1 MGLTHQVIRT
11 FSRADKK
18 RSGGSFLTAVFFFL
32 ILVGWGCRS
41 EVSPPR
47 SVILI
52 SLDTLRADHLGAYG
66 YARPTSP
73 NLDAL
78 AASGVVF
85 EMALAQAS
93 STLPSHRSLFRSRLP
108 SRAEAPTPTLAEVVA
123 QNGLTTAAFTGG
135 GNVSAAFGFDR
146 GFETYVDDPRGFG
159 ESFDDIEIWIRTH
172 AQDSFMLFLHT
183 YDIHL
188 PYDPPAPYRDQFG
201 GDYDGP
207 INGRRTLDALRRERG
222 FKGYRNQGSEP
233 ELAEA
238 DRARII
244 DLYDGGIL
252 YTDTFIERLRLLLR
266 ELDLL
271 DETALVVFSDHGEEF
286 WEHGSVLHS
295 HTLYQELIHVPLI
308 FSFPGH
314 WAAGERI
321 ETPVQLLDVAPTV
334 LDLLRIPIPKTF
346 EGRSLLGLIRGEEA
360 EPRGIASEIRNLSSR
375 VEYPWKL
382 IEEQRGEITV
392 RALFNLE
399 TDPFETRDVL
409 KERRDVGERMS
420 AGLNGEVQD
429 GANAFVPSVDFEGVE
444 PALREQLEA
453 LGYVEDERPASSTPR
468 RP

>member
-1 MGLTHQVIRT
+1 MIKT
-11 FSRADKK
+11 FSREEKK
-18 RSGGSFLTAVFFFL
+18 RGSGLVLPVLFFL
-32 ILVGWGCRS
+32 LVLLGWGCQS

-78 AASGVVF
+78 ADTGVVF

-93 STLPSHRSLFRSRLP
+93 STLPSHRSLFRSRVP
-108 SRAEAPTPTLAEVVA
+108 SRTEGPEPTLAEVVSEA
-123 QNGLTTAAFTGG
+123 GLTTAAFTGG

-146 GFETYVDDPRGFG
+146 GFETYVDDPRGFA
-159 ESFDDIEIWIRTH
+159 ESFDEIEIWIRTH
-172 AQDSFMLFLHT
+172 AQDRFMLFLHT

-201 GDYDGP
+201 AEYRGQ
-207 INGRRTLDALRRERG
+207 INGRMTLDALRRERG
-222 FKGYRNQGSEP
+222 FKGYRDQRSEAN
-233 ELAEA
+233 LSDA
-238 DRARII
+238 DRAKVV

-252 YTDTFIERLRLLLR
+252 YTDTFIERLLLLLR
-266 ELDLL
+266 ELSLS
-271 DETALVVFSDHGEEF
+271 DETAIVVFSDHGEEF

-314 WAAGERI
+314 WGAGERI
-321 ETPVQLLDVAPTV
+321 ATPVQLLDIAPTV

-346 EGRSLLGLIRGEEA
+346 EGRSLLGLIRGDQA

-382 IEEQRGEITV
+382 IEEQQGKTTTRE
-392 RALFNLE
+392 LFNLE
-399 TDPFETRDVL
+399 TDPLEKRDVL

-420 AGLNGEVQD
+420 AGLGGKNQSGD
-429 GANAFVPSVDFEGVE
+429 PAFVPSVDFEGVE
-444 PALREQLEA
+444 PSLRQQLEA
-453 LGYVEDERPASSTPR
+453 LGYVEEERPTSSAAGSR
-468 RP
+468 